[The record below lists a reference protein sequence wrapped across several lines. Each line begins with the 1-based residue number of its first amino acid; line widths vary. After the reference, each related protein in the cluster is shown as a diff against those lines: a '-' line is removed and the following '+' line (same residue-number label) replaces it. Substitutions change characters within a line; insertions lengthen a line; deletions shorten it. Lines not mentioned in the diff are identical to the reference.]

1 MRIALGR
8 NLPGSFLRNKSSSGT
23 FFRNNKF
30 LAAIFSGI
38 KYSYL
43 YFFQEDQEE
52 FYEFIGILIP
62 AYLRNIRKEY
72 NTGIKVPE
80 DKFLIFL
87 SRKLNSRSFYS

>member
-1 MRIALGR
+1 MSTGGSFVRIALGR

-62 AYLRNIRKEY
+62 AYLRNIRNIQEY
-72 NTGIKVPE
+72 IFL
-80 DKFLIFL
+80 KFLGI
-87 SRKLNSRSFYS
+87 